1 MSGWRNRS
9 TYDHGGVSSPCAT
22 VGLERGTLRFS
33 VPSSPRAGA
42 SLRNPKCDAFR
53 DATSLVTARHVTDRH
68 RATPRL
74 TPMHS
79 SGASGF
85 LISGLGAIA
94 LPLRDPQCH
103 PVILRSGNLGTEGP
117 FKSGRP
123 DHFPQSHTRRTD
135 LAACHCDLDLYATPS
150 VLRFRLRLPRG
161 RFRLD
166 QPAFQLRDDVAFRR
180 HADVGIV
187 LQHLRLM
194 WPASAINVLSE
205 APFPAI
211 WLWPNARRSWKRS
224 LQLAGRMRTAPVC
237 GLG

>member
-123 DHFPQSHTRRTD
+123 DHFPRATNLPKAILGLGGRTPKGWVHPSD
-135 LAACHCDLDLYATPS
+135 VGKIGVAGS
-150 VLRFRLRLPRG
+150 VLQCLAVR
-161 RFRLD
+161 
-166 QPAFQLRDDVAFRR
+166 QSE
-180 HADVGIV
+180 
-187 LQHLRLM
+187 HL
-194 WPASAINVLSE
+194 AS
-205 APFPAI
+205 
-211 WLWPNARRSWKRS
+211 
-224 LQLAGRMRTAPVC
+224 VC
-237 GLG
+237 GIRAD